1 MIKFNEIKV
10 GDFVNAQYEG
20 QTWQGEVVNLN
31 NDEKQVCVQTSV
43 QDFWFSTDDLHP
55 IELNESELLNLNF
68 TKATNEDGSV
78 KYSKGAFRIV
88 TPKAND
94 FSHFEMW
101 YREDARHNPQINYVH
116 QLQNHYYQMT
126 KVHLTRE
133 KV

>member
-43 QDFWFSTDDLHP
+43 QDFWFNTNDLHP